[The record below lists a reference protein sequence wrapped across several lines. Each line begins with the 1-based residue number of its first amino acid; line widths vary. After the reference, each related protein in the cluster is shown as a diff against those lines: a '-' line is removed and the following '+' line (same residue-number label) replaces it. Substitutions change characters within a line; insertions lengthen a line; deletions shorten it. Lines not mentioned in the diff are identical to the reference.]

1 MSIVRNLSDLAQE
14 IGEELQSRRSVLD
27 AELLRVE
34 AHAREIRAEL
44 GSMDLARERLS
55 SFQVQIG
62 EQYQCPNCWV
72 RDEAQSVLVP
82 IPPDAK
88 DDYFRCETC
97 GCEALIDWSDS
108 DGSAI

>member
-14 IGEELQSRRSVLD
+14 IGEELQSRRSALD
-27 AELLRVE
+27 AELLRLE
-34 AHAREIRAEL
+34 AHARDIRAEL

-72 RDEAQSVLVP
+72 RHEAQSVLVP
-82 IPPDAK
+82 TPSDAK

-108 DGSAI
+108 D